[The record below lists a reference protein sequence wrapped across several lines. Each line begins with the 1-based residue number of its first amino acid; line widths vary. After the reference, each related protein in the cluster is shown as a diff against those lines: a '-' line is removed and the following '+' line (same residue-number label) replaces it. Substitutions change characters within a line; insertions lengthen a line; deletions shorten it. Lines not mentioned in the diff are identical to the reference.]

1 MATTSNQ
8 NVEFVRTGYRKNAVK
23 VLHIRREVI
32 HHYITELI
40 ADIQLTLKTHKDYL
54 TGDNSDIIPTDTIKN
69 TVHALATL
77 KGFLFTIEGFAM
89 DICKHFL
96 TAFNHVTRGR
106 VNTDEVPWKRLEK
119 NGVEHTHASIHCPE
133 AWQFCEVEQHLS
145 MTPVV
150 HNGIKDMKVLKTTL
164 SGFESS
170 YGTIFTTLKDAKDRF
185 FCTSVYARW
194 KTVKDT
200 IIQKFAGPYDHGE
213 YFPSVQKTLYE
224 RSSGIGLSNKDEG
237 YNSFDNPSGN
247 ITGTVCRKPRA
258 KM

>member
-1 MATTSNQ
+1 FIIFHNYHSSSRNS
-8 NVEFVRTGYRKNAVK
+8 
-23 VLHIRREVI
+23 
-32 HHYITELI
+32 YICI
-40 ADIQLTLKTHKDYL
+40 
-54 TGDNSDIIPTDTIKN
+54 
-69 TVHALATL
+69 
-77 KGFLFTIEGFAM
+77 FRGFAM

-133 AWQFCEVEQHLS
+133 AWQFCEVEQHL

-224 RSSGIGLSNKDEG
+224 RSSGHKGTIGLHSKTLFTYTCD
-237 YNSFDNPSGN
+237 SLSLSLSLSL
-247 ITGTVCRKPRA
+247 THTHTHTHTKPTTPGSQHS
-258 KM
+258 